1 MNYDIWMG
9 NDRGNRYSLNH
20 TTYDPFGSHSDRRHY
35 WSFSWHEIGTI
46 DLPTMIDYVLATTGQ
61 LQLQYI
67 AHSQGTTAAFVM
79 TSERPEYND
88 KIQMMHAL
96 APIAYLSH
104 VISPPIRVI
113 VPFISIAEVCCV
125 VVSHILSVIQ
135 LNMGCRNIASISIK
149 IKHENYCVYFY
160 YSE

>member
-1 MNYDIWMG
+1 MG
-9 NDRGNRYSLNH
+9 NNRGNRYSLNH
-20 TTYDPFGSHSDRRHY
+20 TTYDPFGSHKDRRHY

-46 DLPTMIDYVLATTGQ
+46 DVPTMIDYVLATTEQ
-61 LQLQYI
+61 TQLQYI
-67 AHSQGTTAAFVM
+67 GHSQGTTAAFVM

-113 VPFISIAEVCCV
+113 TPFLSITEVCCDV
-125 VVSHILSVIQ
+125 FLFFSHSRVIEYITLTSVEI
-135 LNMGCRNIASISIK
+135 I
-149 IKHENYCVYFY
+149 HENYCIFMF
-160 YSE
+160 